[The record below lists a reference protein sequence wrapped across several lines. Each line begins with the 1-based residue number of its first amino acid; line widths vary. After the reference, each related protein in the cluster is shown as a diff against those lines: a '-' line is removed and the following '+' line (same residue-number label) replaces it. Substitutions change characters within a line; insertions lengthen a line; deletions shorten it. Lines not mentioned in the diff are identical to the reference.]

1 MERLRPSRSGSP
13 SWTQKPAPKNPATTC
28 SLGEV
33 IEIINLGAEIHYV
46 VDGAEGRLL
55 VIEPNRHGPRVRKG
69 ERVGLLFNA
78 DDCVVLPSPE
88 GAGDDRA
95 IP

>member
-1 MERLRPSRSGSP
+1 MDPKARAE
-13 SWTQKPAPKNPATTC
+13 KPGDNVL
-28 SLGEV
+28 LGEV